1 MQWLLNSDQS
11 YVFCYQMLH
20 NWPATSASYFIIH
33 QINQFD
39 QFMNLTRFQF
49 CRANSILSTAATI
62 LSYLTK
68 VPLVSVTSPFI
79 LSIIFT
85 FPYKVKFERNSLMIF
100 MKIGSLPQQKG
111 EKRWIQ
117 IKLHVPSVARMLPL
131 FTREKGN
138 LQFCNVK
145 VFQNILFTS
154 KAAAISITPRYN
166 ILCTQRSNLLQLICL
181 EFSS

>member
-39 QFMNLTRFQF
+39 QFLNLTRFQF
-49 CRANSILSTAATI
+49 CRANSTLSTAATI

-68 VPLVSVTSPFI
+68 VPLVSVTWPFI

-100 MKIGSLPQQKG
+100 IKIGSLPQERGKKDG
-111 EKRWIQ
+111 F
-117 IKLHVPSVARMLPL
+117 KLNFTCLRSQECCLCSSRSRPCWVSCTECWTSNQLPRL
-131 FTREKGN
+131 LNALSEYFIFKIRNWRSTYIVITKF
-138 LQFCNVK
+138 LQV
-145 VFQNILFTS
+145 
-154 KAAAISITPRYN
+154 
-166 ILCTQRSNLLQLICL
+166 
-181 EFSS
+181 